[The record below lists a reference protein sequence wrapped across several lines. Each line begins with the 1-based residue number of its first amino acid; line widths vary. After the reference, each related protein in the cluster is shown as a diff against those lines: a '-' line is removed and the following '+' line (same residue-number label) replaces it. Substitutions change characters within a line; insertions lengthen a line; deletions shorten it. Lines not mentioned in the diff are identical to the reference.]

1 MATLAGSY
9 VEEQWTHDWQYGV
22 ESFWGDADYDDE
34 HGAVVTIVADSPE
47 QAEQRA
53 LTYAIANF
61 DGPRPIRAEAE
72 PERVDLVSYRVR
84 LVWPRER

>member
-9 VEEQWTHDWQYGV
+9 TEEQWTHDWQYGV

-34 HGAVVTIVADSPE
+34 HGAFVTIVADSPQ

-61 DGPRPIRAEAE
+61 DGPRPIKAEADPGLVE
-72 PERVDLVSYRVR
+72 PGKCRVKLT
-84 LVWPRER
+84 WPRER